1 MWHDGVV
8 MVRSARWLLLLLF
21 AWTLRADPEAALFG
35 AYRGETLRAA
45 ASAGAPDWRL
55 AFDARA
61 VGADHETLRCR
72 LELRLETN
80 RVDLLRLVEEVD
92 LPRTAAP
99 ALSEPPADPH
109 PLVRFARELRRRTL
123 AELAEIARD
132 PEWQCRDLVG
142 TTLTIRSRRL
152 HLRTVWKDP
161 RRISWWA
168 HDFAYRG
175 GAHGTTQVAAET
187 LDRLSG
193 KPLRLDDLLPP
204 ERRSQALERVR
215 RQLLESLRDGYTLL
229 EEPTL
234 DAPFYCTSTALHF
247 VYPPCTVAPHAAGI
261 LDAAIPLP
269 KAPENHP

>member
-1 MWHDGVV
+1 
-8 MVRSARWLLLLLF
+8 
-21 AWTLRADPEAALFG
+21 
-35 AYRGETLRAA
+35 
-45 ASAGAPDWRL
+45 
-55 AFDARA
+55 
-61 VGADHETLRCR
+61 
-72 LELRLETN
+72 
-80 RVDLLRLVEEVD
+80 
-92 LPRTAAP
+92 
-99 ALSEPPADPH
+99 

-132 PEWQCRDLVG
+132 PEWKSRDLVG

-152 HLRTVWKDP
+152 RLQTVWKDP

-175 GAHGTTQVAAET
+175 GAHGTTQVAAAT

-204 ERRSQALERVR
+204 ERRPQALERVR

-234 DAPFYCTSTALHF
+234 AAPVYCTSRALHF

-269 KAPENHP
+269 KAPENRP